1 MKFGAACERAARCL
15 SGAALALVMTA
26 CVTAPSA
33 LPPDGAPVTS
43 WSGRLA
49 LRVDSQPPQ
58 SMSASFELA
67 GAPQKG
73 VLTLLTPIGTAAA
86 VLTWAPGSA
95 TLQQG
100 ADFRSFGSLADMI
113 TEVTGTPVP
122 VPALFDWLDGR
133 ATAAPGWEPDLS
145 HIGQGR
151 LVARRTQPEPRAELR
166 VILTP

>member
-1 MKFGAACERAARCL
+1 MRVRAACVRAVR
-15 SGAALALVMTA
+15 GACGVALALLMAA
-26 CVTAPSA
+26 CATAPSPA
-33 LPPDGAPVTS
+33 PPDGGPVTS

-58 SMSASFELA
+58 SMAASFELA

-145 HIGQGR
+145 QIAQGR